1 MRSPRVTRR
10 ARVWAAV
17 IRALLAPPLCW
28 SCHAP
33 AVRGRPLCRACRATL
48 RFLGPEPVTIGGVA
62 VWAPVAYEAAAAQLV
77 KALKFHGATAVA
89 DELAALLVATA
100 PPGVLEGALVPVPLH
115 PARERARGFN
125 QATVIA
131 RAVRRRDRG
140 RLAIADCLRRR
151 GPDRRQVGGG
161 RAVRLAGPA
170 GSITAR
176 GPVPDSALL
185 VDDVVTTG
193 ATLAACAAALR
204 AAGAGSVRAVAFAR
218 TPGR

>member
-1 MRSPRVTRR
+1 MR
-10 ARVWAAV
+10 A
-17 IRALLAPPLCW
+17 
-28 SCHAP
+28 
-33 AVRGRPLCRACRATL
+33 RPLCRACRATL

-62 VWAPVAYEAAAAQLV
+62 VWAPVAYEGAAAHLV
-77 KALKFHGATAVA
+77 KALKFHGATGVA
-89 DELAALLVATA
+89 DELAALLIAGA
-100 PPGVLEGALVPVPLH
+100 PPGVLDGTLVPVPLH

-125 QATVIA
+125 QAAVLA
-131 RAVRRRDRG
+131 RAVRGRASA

-170 GSITAR
+170 GSIHAR

-204 AAGAGSVRAVAFAR
+204 AAGTRRVRALAFAR